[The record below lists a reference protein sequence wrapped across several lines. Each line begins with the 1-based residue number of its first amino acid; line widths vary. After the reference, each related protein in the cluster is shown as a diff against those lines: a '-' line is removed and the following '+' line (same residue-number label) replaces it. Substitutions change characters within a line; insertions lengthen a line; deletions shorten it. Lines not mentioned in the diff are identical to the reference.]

1 MAAAVLPHDQ
11 LVNSAG
17 RRKRRTPTTTP
28 TITPAAADCQHESG
42 AHTQHPIPTPCRPH
56 AMMRRAAALANSRSS
71 RSPAAP
77 PSTPSRLFDGAFADP
92 LHLHC
97 WYPCARSTTTIVNII
112 SSINPSPLGEPSPPS
127 GRGHST
133 EAATAHPA
141 EKRTAEAQRDNMVP
155 AHVAVYSPAACAA
168 AGDAGD
174 TNDGNN
180 NDNNINSVNDDG
192 NSDNDGWNQHP
203 LERSPMIGAH
213 ASAVSLMGAVETF
226 MVMINS
232 IMGRDSRRSLLH
244 VIVNKRPIGWLLSL
258 FPFPTAESN
267 DKDSS
272 RSSSHHHHQQQ
283 Q

>member
-1 MAAAVLPHDQ
+1 MASVSTTTGLQPNNVE

-17 RRKRRTPTTTP
+17 RRKRRAP
-28 TITPAAADCQHESG
+28 Q
-42 AHTQHPIPTPCRPH
+42 Q
-56 AMMRRAAALANSRSS
+56 RRRQSHQQQRTASTSTRYPPALANSRSS

-77 PSTPSRLFDGAFADP
+77 PSTPSRLSDGAFADP

-112 SSINPSPLGEPSPPS
+112 SSINPSPLGEPSRPLAAAAVVILPTAT
-127 GRGHST
+127 GHVGG
-133 EAATAHPA
+133 EA
-141 EKRTAEAQRDNMVP
+141 
-155 AHVAVYSPAACAA
+155 AA

-213 ASAVSLMGAVETF
+213 ASPGAVETI

-244 VIVNKRPIGWLLSL
+244 IIVKKRPIGWLLSL
-258 FPFPTAESN
+258 FPFPTAESCIHSCTHPG
-267 DKDSS
+267 SS
-272 RSSSHHHHQQQ
+272 GTDRGAATTHTAVLSTQEQIRISWTSCTESMHSA
-283 Q
+283 